1 MLLSICF
8 SASTIGSVV
17 GAGGGVIIKPVLDFT
32 GLMPTATAS
41 FCSGCMVLAM
51 SAVSLIA
58 GAFAGR
64 ALSARLKNCGVERLL
79 QGLAVCFI
87 ALKLFKMFKIAQ
99 IQATILHFLTVTF
112 AG

>member
-41 FCSGCMVLAM
+41 FCSGCTVLAM
-51 SAVSLIA
+51 SAVSLVA
-58 GAFAGR
+58 GAFFAGR
-64 ALSARLKNCGVERLL
+64 ALSARLKNRGVERLL
-79 QGLAVCFI
+79 QGFAVCFI
-87 ALKLFKMFKIAQ
+87 ALKLFKMFK
-99 IQATILHFLTVTF
+99 LPKYRPRFYTF
-112 AG
+112 